1 MNSGTKEIKD
11 DVETSG
17 SQKRVVQKTDATQY
31 DVIQQQFPED
41 DTFEQVLQFKSPV
54 DIETKEESTNKPTNY
69 LFIVKDETIVN
80 IFELNGQIKLESTYS
95 HEDKNFLPNNY
106 ITSSDENDFYSIFDA
121 TTTMIDDNFENK
133 NIYTSFKSY
142 TKLQDA
148 QPVIKLYV
156 YKFDN
161 LDEPTIYYTHGTIY
175 VYNYGIMSTCE
186 IVKTTDETVFAKL
199 VNALP
204 RDMTATDII
213 GIVPNQNVTA
223 NKTKYIDLIT
233 KIKEHIFSSDNTDKF
248 IVNKKSIYIHYL
260 NAILPK
266 DMKSIFAADK
276 ILAVIQTLY
285 VNISFFGED
294 NLNDLNNLHTYIN
307 YYYHYKDTV
316 GVKTCR
322 NINEYIA
329 ILEEKEESSTYF
341 SDFSMHI
348 FDFFEFL
355 MFLEKKDTELKYIN
369 LCIKIYQYYYAAFS
383 KQIDVLG
390 LNDNNTM
397 ESIQTTINK
406 NLKGVNTFLQIINSG
421 PDYNEKIKIKLD
433 DTHTSMIIDYTTSTK
448 KFYNDKNEPI
458 SKNVNDVSKYSK
470 IYKFGQFN
478 KIYTPTDGYESNEFT
493 SLIDKITPT
502 SPMMFSFHGP
512 SGSGKSKVFNP
523 VFLGVCKTLGT
534 KGYAQLNINFEEIF
548 KKYDDETVENVK
560 TDVFNLTFTN
570 DNFHLA
576 EEKTHTPY
584 HNTHIQILKTLK
596 ESVNS
601 SIKKTFKPTD
611 IIKKTFKTTDTLETV
626 LKYFLEEDRLIKGIT
641 TNYNSSRSHV
651 LCFLEFVKEASEK
664 CYVIFDDLVGNEK
677 TYDCSGNTTTLDKFK
692 KIKRK
697 IGEDEFMFYDNEFD
711 STGEIFDS
719 YKGGTQQEN
728 MQHSKTRAGPHE
740 LYNKLIKNA
749 CEHRSVEGKFINDS
763 LKDFRKD
770 LEYIVNVKNRDIKY
784 YVPDIYDSKASLPSI
799 NSCLQDFCFGKI
811 NCFSLPTT
819 EQIVEPKSLILKS
832 VYDYLLN
839 KSVITDATTF
849 YDKLELCI
857 FGVLNISRAKNDPPS
872 IHYIDIN
879 GVKSVIHHKD
889 KFTFPFVKDS
899 FKTKLEESIALSEK
913 LSTSVAVK
921 YVNTLLTECLQHFNR
936 QDNAH
941 NTKTFTVK
949 PFKAVLDVIDD
960 ENAKTAIGTLEFM
973 NKLSKFNTVNSI
985 CYESN
990 VNDSGH
996 YKELY
1001 P

>member
-11 DVETSG
+11 DVDTSG
-17 SQKRVVQKTDATQY
+17 SQKQVVQKTDATQY
-31 DVIQQQFPED
+31 DVIHQQFPED
-41 DTFEQVLQFKSPV
+41 DKFEQALQFKSPV
-54 DIETKEESTNKPTNY
+54 DIESKEEPNNKPTYY

-80 IFELNGQIKLESTYS
+80 IFELNDEIKLESTYS
-95 HEDKNFLPNNY
+95 HENKNFLPNNY
-106 ITSSDENDFYSIFDA
+106 ITSSHQNDFYSIFDA
-121 TTTMIDDNFENK
+121 TTTSIDDTFENK
-133 NIYTSFKSY
+133 NIYTGFTSY
-142 TKLQDA
+142 TKLQDT
-148 QPVIKLYV
+148 QTVIKFYV
-156 YKFDN
+156 YKFN
-161 LDEPTIYYTHGTIY
+161 KLDEPTIYYTHGTIY

-186 IVKTTDETVFAKL
+186 IVKTSDETVFANL
-199 VNALP
+199 VNVVNVLP
-204 RDMTATDII
+204 RDMAAIAII
-213 GIVPNQNVTA
+213 GIVPNEIATA

-233 KIKEHIFSSDNTDKF
+233 KIKEHIFSSDTNKIT
-248 IVNKKSIYIHYL
+248 VQKKSIYIHYL

-285 VNISFFGED
+285 VNISFFD
-294 NLNDLNNLHTYIN
+294 DDSLNYLNNLHTYIN

-316 GVKTCR
+316 RVNRCR
-322 NINEYIA
+322 NINEYID
-329 ILEEKEESSTYF
+329 ILEEKEESSKYF

-421 PDYNEKIKIKLD
+421 PEYNEKFKIKLD
-433 DTHTSMIIDYTTSTK
+433 DKHASMIIDYTTSTK

-478 KIYTPTDGYESNEFT
+478 KIYTPTDVYESNEFT

-534 KGYAQLNINFEEIF
+534 KGYTQLNIKFEEIF
-548 KKYDDETVENVK
+548 KKYDVETVENVK

-584 HNTHIQILKTLK
+584 HKTHIQILNKLK
-596 ESVNS
+596 SVVDP
-601 SIKKTFKPTD
+601 K
-611 IIKKTFKTTDTLETV
+611 IIEKTFKTTDTLETV

-651 LCFLEFVKEASEK
+651 LCFLEFEKDTEK

-677 TYDCSGNTTTLDKFK
+677 TYDCTDNEVKGTLEKFK
-692 KIKRK
+692 RINRK
-697 IGEDEFMFYDNEFD
+697 IGDKQFPFYENEFD
-711 STGEIFDS
+711 LTGEKFDL
-719 YKGGTQQEN
+719 YNGGGTQQD
-728 MQHSKTRAGPHE
+728 MQASKVTAGNRD
-740 LYNKLIKNA
+740 LYNKLIQNA

-784 YVPDIYDSKASLPSI
+784 YVPDIYHSKASLPSI

-839 KSVITDATTF
+839 KFVITDATTF

-899 FKTKLEESIALSEK
+899 FKKKLEESIALSEK

-921 YVNTLLTECLQHFNR
+921 YVNTLLTGCLQHFNR
-936 QDNAH
+936 QDTAH

-990 VNDSGH
+990 VNDSGD

-1001 P
+1001 PK